1 MNYIIHILIILQIYI
16 ILSLSLNLKTGFAG
30 LLSLCQAAFYGTGAY
45 LTTLLMVDKD
55 FNFFVAL
62 ILAILINIAL
72 NAVITTWLA
81 SRLRNLYFT
90 LATIALQIVFFGVV
104 YNWQSFTRG
113 PFGIPGIPKPVI
125 AGFVFSTPL
134 QFFFLTLAFT
144 SFTIFFFLWF
154 TKTPLSKLLEC
165 TRDDEV
171 WLTILGKRP
180 AYFKFVGISISVV
193 FATIAGAL
201 YATYMSYIDPTS
213 FTLDESILVLT
224 IILVGGTG
232 NIIGPV
238 SGAVIY
244 VLLPEVLR
252 IVNIPDS
259 IAANARM
266 IIYALILILIVRFRP
281 NGLFGKFEIRG

>member
-1 MNYIIHILIILQIYI
+1 MNYLIHILIILQIYI
-16 ILSLSLNLKTGFAG
+16 ILALSLNLKTGFSG

-45 LTTLLMVDKD
+45 LTTLLMVDYGL
-55 FNFFVAL
+55 NFFIAL
-62 ILAILINIAL
+62 LLAIVINVLL
-72 NAVITTWLA
+72 NATITTWLA
-81 SRLRNLYFT
+81 GRLRNLYFT

-104 YNWQSFTRG
+104 YNLQKLTRG
-113 PFGIPGIPKPVI
+113 PFGIPDIPKPQV

-134 QFFFLTLAFT
+134 QFFLITLVFT
-144 SFTIFFFLWF
+144 AITILFFWRFV
-154 TKTPLSKLLEC
+154 KTPLCRMLEC

-171 WLTILGKRP
+171 WLTVLGKRP
-180 AYFKFVGISISVV
+180 SYFKFVSISITVV

-213 FTLDESILVLT
+213 FTLDESILILT

-238 SGAVIY
+238 SGALIY

-252 IVNIPDS
+252 FVYMPDA

-266 IIYALILILIVRFRP
+266 IIYALILILIIRFKP

>member
-1 MNYIIHILIILQIYI
+1 MLFAIV
-16 ILSLSLNLKTGFAG
+16 LN
-30 LLSLCQAAFYGTGAY
+30 
-45 LTTLLMVDKD
+45 V
-55 FNFFVAL
+55 
-62 ILAILINIAL
+62 LINAT
-72 NAVITTWLA
+72 ITTWLA
-81 SRLRNLYFT
+81 GRLRNLYFT

-104 YNWQSFTRG
+104 YNWQKLTRG
-113 PFGIPGIPKPVI
+113 PFGIPGIPKPEI
-125 AGFVFSTPL
+125 AGFVFNTPL
-134 QFFFLTLAFT
+134 QFFLLTLFFT
-144 SFTIFFFLWF
+144 GITVLFFWKFA
-154 TKTPLSKLLEC
+154 KTPLCRMLEC

-171 WLTILGKRP
+171 WLTVLGKRP
-180 AYFKFVGISISVV
+180 AYFKFVSISLTVV

-213 FTLDESILVLT
+213 FTLDESILILT

-238 SGAVIY
+238 LGAVIY

-252 IVNIPDS
+252 FVNMPDG

-266 IIYALILILIVRFRP
+266 IIYALILILIVRFKP

>member
-1 MNYIIHILIILQIYI
+1 MNYFIHILVILQIYI
-16 ILSLSLNLKTGFAG
+16 ILALSLNLKTGFTG

-45 LTTLLMVDKD
+45 ATTLLMVDYGL
-55 FNFFVAL
+55 NFFVAL
-62 ILAILINIAL
+62 LLAIVINIIL
-72 NAVITTWLA
+72 NATITTWLA
-81 SRLRNLYFT
+81 GRLRNLYFT
-90 LATIALQIVFFGVV
+90 LASIALQIVFFGVV
-104 YNWQSFTRG
+104 FNWQKLTRG
-113 PFGIPGIPKPVI
+113 PFGISGIPKPEL
-125 AGFVFSTPL
+125 AGFVFNTPV
-134 QFFFLTLAFT
+134 QFFLLTLVFT
-144 SFTIFFFLWF
+144 VITILFFWRFA
-154 TKTPLSKLLEC
+154 KTPLCRMLEC

-171 WLTILGKRP
+171 WLTVLGKRP
-180 AYFKFVGISISVV
+180 AYFKFVSISITVV

-213 FTLDESILVLT
+213 FTLDESILILT

-238 SGAVIY
+238 SGAIIY

-252 IVNIPDS
+252 FVNMPDA

-266 IIYALILILIVRFRP
+266 IIYALILILIVRFKP

>member
-16 ILSLSLNLKTGFAG
+16 ILALSLNLKTGFTG

-45 LTTLLMVDKD
+45 LTTLLMVDNGL
-55 FNFFVAL
+55 NFFIAL
-62 ILAILINIAL
+62 FLAILINIAL
-72 NAVITTWLA
+72 NAGITTWLA
-81 SRLRNLYFT
+81 GRLRNLYFT
-90 LATIALQIVFFGVV
+90 LATIALQIVFFGGV
-104 YNWQSFTRG
+104 YNWQNLTRG
-113 PFGIPGIPKPVI
+113 PFGIPGIPKPEI
-125 AGFVFSTPL
+125 AGFAFNTPL
-134 QFFFLTLAFT
+134 LFFFLTLFFT
-144 SFTIFFFLWF
+144 AITIVFFYWF
-154 TKTPLSKLLEC
+154 SKTPLCKLLEC

-171 WLTILGKRP
+171 WLTVLGKRP
-180 AYFKFVGISISVV
+180 NYYKFVSISITVA
-193 FATIAGAL
+193 FATLAGAL

-238 SGAVIY
+238 SGALIY
-244 VLLPEVLR
+244 VLLPEALR
-252 IVNIPDS
+252 FINMPDS

-266 IIYALILILIVRFRP
+266 IIYALILILIVRFKP